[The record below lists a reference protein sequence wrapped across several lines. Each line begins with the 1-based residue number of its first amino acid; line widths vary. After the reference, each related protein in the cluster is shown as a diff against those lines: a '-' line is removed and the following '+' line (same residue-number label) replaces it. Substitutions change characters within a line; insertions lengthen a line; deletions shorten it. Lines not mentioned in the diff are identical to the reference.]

1 MDERACLTHAVWN
14 LLWLASKWLERPV
27 RVRVSKP
34 WKEMRAFVTC
44 APVVEDQARSVVVE
58 AAIETLDIDR
68 VVDDLF
74 RAGTK

>member
-1 MDERACLTHAVWN
+1 
-14 LLWLASKWLERPV
+14 
-27 RVRVSKP
+27 
-34 WKEMRAFVTC
+34 MRAFVTC